1 MVIISAH
8 NISDVVE
15 ITAGINHG
23 SKAPGNPQLAKQIQS
38 LLSAAN
44 IQCQMNQTRRFDL
57 GVNMPITVMN
67 PKGAIP
73 VVSVS
78 LNSNLS
84 ASFHLKLG

>member
-1 MVIISAH
+1 MVVFSAH

-15 ITAGINHG
+15 ITAGMNHG
-23 SKAPGNPQLAKQIQS
+23 SKAPGNPLLALKIKG

-44 IQCQMNQTRRFDL
+44 IQCQMNQTKRFDL
-57 GVNMPITVMN
+57 GVNMPIAVMN

-78 LNSNLS
+78 LNSNLN
-84 ASFHLKLG
+84 A